1 MRRVSAWRPL
11 RGRCRGLDGWLM
23 YLPVRVR
30 HLRFRPSPCTV
41 QPLGASSALIRSRL
55 ERCAERCDVGGSGKG
70 GFEKRKTQSRRWL
83 LRLSFRPFTFE
94 ANSPPVERLPSNL
107 GGDGANHRRTW
118 PKVWPSPR
126 LVRPRATASSLH
138 VAVWSFRTYFVRS
151 TWSRCR
157 GHIISER
164 GHDAMCRRVPPSTAR
179 LCPGSRSRDAYV
191 ELSVTQSSRGLG
203 RYPAVSA
210 SLMFCR
216 NGQCFP
222 GCCLCAYA

>member
-138 VAVWSFRTYFVRS
+138 VAVWSFRTYEVLGAVAEGISSRNGGTMPCAAAYLHPRQGFVRAAGAEMR
-151 TWSRCR
+151 T
-157 GHIISER
+157 
-164 GHDAMCRRVPPSTAR
+164 
-179 LCPGSRSRDAYV
+179 
-191 ELSVTQSSRGLG
+191 LS
-203 RYPAVSA
+203 
-210 SLMFCR
+210 
-216 NGQCFP
+216 
-222 GCCLCAYA
+222 